1 MLLTRIWG
9 VILACLATF
18 FLAGMFLVASGGD
31 EDFTEADEAAIQAI
45 AEAGL
50 AALEAQILAHPV
62 EQTSSVLYDPRIRE
76 ALERTDDAVEPGQL
90 TLGEHIAE
98 LTEQLRVRNAD
109 NTLTVALVGEG
120 GEVKAANGVAEP
132 NLPELLGTEAVK
144 EVTAE
149 TEAVFS
155 IILAGELYV
164 VKISKADETGNRL
177 VGVGTLNTGA
187 GSTFRRVLGSS
198 SPAALVRKGKL
209 VGDII
214 GDQPVSS
221 EIELLAKSHASDAPS
236 EGASKAFR
244 VGEGMDAR
252 IGSLGRLPGPAGR
265 TDEGVLLVVMSGK
278 TAAAGKRD
286 LATTLRQAR
295 EQNALTQTN
304 FIMLIGLLLVTAG
317 LAFYLPTLE
326 GTGPL
331 SRLRREF
338 DGIAQGAQHALFHDR
353 YGGPFGPL
361 ARSANAAHEAL
372 RQAYL
377 AELEIEEEELEA
389 NPTAPRPRTT
399 GRTRR
404 PTRGHQRLEAGRRR
418 PRSSKARHVVPEPR
432 ETPDVDA
439 PEASEAQP
447 APAPE
452 STEAASESAA
462 PDAEAM
468 ATAPR
473 KAAPD
478 SPGAG
483 IVSTPSRSP
492 TPVATPVMRPPP
504 GIGSPEPSPPQP
516 PEPSPPQAPE
526 PSESAGLNLE
536 PPPLDP
542 AVDPNADPTEAYYQ
556 EVFEEFLQVKQAC
569 GESTVNFT
577 FDKFA
582 KKLAKQTAAIKAK
595 REGVADVKF
604 TVYVKDGKAALRA
617 KVIKA

>member
-31 EDFTEADEAAIQAI
+31 EDFSEADEAAIQAI
-45 AEAGL
+45 ADAGL

-62 EQTSSVLYDPRIRE
+62 EQTSAVLYDPRVRE
-76 ALERTDDAVEPGQL
+76 ALDEPDDAVDPGQL
-90 TLGEHIAE
+90 PLGDVVAE
-98 LTEQLRVRNAD
+98 ITEQLRVRNSES
-109 NTLTVALVGEG
+109 TLTVALVAED

-132 NLPELLGTEAVK
+132 NLPELLGMDAIKGVAAAEEAQ
-144 EVTAE
+144 
-149 TEAVFS
+149 FS
-155 IILAGELYV
+155 IILGEELYV
-164 VKISKADETGNRL
+164 AKVSKTDETGHRV
-177 VGVGTLNTGA
+177 VGVGVLNTGA
-187 GSTFRRVLGSS
+187 GSTFRRVLGTST
-198 SPAALVRKGKL
+198 PAGLVRKGKL

-214 GDQPVSS
+214 GDQPVST
-221 EIELLAKSHASDAPS
+221 EIEQLAKANAGDAPS
-236 EGASKAFR
+236 EGASKAHR

-265 TDEGVLLVVMSGK
+265 SDAGVLLVVLSGK
-278 TAAAGKRD
+278 TAAAGKQD

-338 DGIAQGAQHALFHDR
+338 DAIAAGAQHALFHDR
-353 YGGPFGPL
+353 YGGPFGAL

-377 AELEIEEEELEA
+377 AELEIDEEELEA

-404 PTRGHQRLEAGRRR
+404 PTRGQPRLEASRRR
-418 PRSSKARHVVPEPR
+418 PRSSKARNVVPEKR
-432 ETPDVDA
+432 DTPDGEPIEAA
-439 PEASEAQP
+439 PEVAER
-447 APAPE
+447 E
-452 STEAASESAA
+452 V

-473 KAAPD
+473 QTP
-478 SPGAG
+478 
-483 IVSTPSRSP
+483 IVSTSNPAGPATPTRSP
-492 TPVATPVMRPPP
+492 TPVATPVMRPPATP
-504 GIGSPEPSPPQP
+504 AAP
-516 PEPSPPQAPE
+516 APE
-526 PSESAGLNLE
+526 PEPVPDLDLE

-542 AVDPNADPTEAYYQ
+542 QYDPSADPTDAYYQ
-556 EVFEEFLQVKQAC
+556 EVFEEFMQVKQAC

-577 FDKFA
+577 YDKFS

-595 REGVADVKF
+595 RAGVADVKF